1 MLLDILNWIYIALM
15 GITFLMQIRSYL
27 SNNYELLKAAI
38 DYVLPAALAFIAL
51 KGFLAIFISDWFSV
65 GTAAA
70 CIFLGILQHSFITYR
85 HLPRLEKYRKMTEE
99 EKFAAQQQKII
110 DELNKI

>member
-1 MLLDILNWIYIALM
+1 MLLDILTWFYMALM
-15 GITFLMQIRSYL
+15 GVSFLMQIRATL

-51 KGFLAIFISDWFSV
+51 KGFLAIFIADWFSV
-65 GTAAA
+65 GTAAF
-70 CIFLGILQHSFITYR
+70 CVFLGILCHSMLTYR
-85 HLPRLEKYRKMTEE
+85 HLPRLEKYRKLTEE
-99 EKFAAQQQKII
+99 EKFAAEQQKII